1 MEDFDVTLEILK
13 QSYANEQDNPLHV
26 WEAILY
32 CLTEKT
38 EEVPMPPWVKVYLEE
53 VAEDLLAIKK
63 VLKKGGEELKNALK
77 ISDLRVFANHVGAR
91 EKKLIF
97 QKVNHEMQK
106 SDRPDVLT
114 VFSDVAKKFKP
125 ISEARN
131 KTQYSEEK
139 IKDTYYELKKIYDEQ
154 AAEDQKQETILW
166 KEDQDRSNPPKE

>member
-106 SDRPDVLT
+106 SDRPVSLEGLKRQLS
-114 VFSDVAKKFKP
+114 VVSSQFSAKPSLRMCRF
-125 ISEARN
+125 
-131 KTQYSEEK
+131 Y
-139 IKDTYYELKKIYDEQ
+139 
-154 AAEDQKQETILW
+154 
-166 KEDQDRSNPPKE
+166 